1 MKTCCLVVLLLWA
14 AAGMAMPIASSARAL
29 VPSEIQQLIGVDYRS
44 LKDSPT
50 AQKLKDQVL
59 PQDLKDFEA
68 SLKGVGIDSEND
80 LDQLNFISFRTAK
93 VGIQTVCVAQGSF
106 SAKAVLKKFKLKKIT
121 AAKYGTTLVYPMG
134 NGFVMTFLDD
144 NTMAF
149 GPEASLHSA
158 LDTRDGKRPSM
169 DSNQTMTD
177 QMSAV
182 DGSPVWS
189 ILDQLGTQAM
199 VRSFLGDAAK
209 IADYDTVKKRILA
222 SRYAMSFQNGVTF
235 DLSVE
240 TADSMTAA
248 TLSSVAK
255 AGMLYKKMNATPA
268 EKAAFD
274 AATVDSDGSN
284 LQMHFKSD
292 DQKFQSLMQTPLFAA
307 ISH

>member
-80 LDQLNFISFRTAK
+80 VDQLNFISFRTAK

-106 SAKAVLKKFKLKKIT
+106 SAKAVLKKFKVKKIT

-158 LDTRDGKRPSM
+158 LDTRDGKQASM
-169 DSNQTMTD
+169 DSNQTMSD

-255 AGMLYKKMNATPA
+255 AGILYKKMNATPA

-292 DQKFQSLMQTPLFAA
+292 DQKFQALMQTPLFAA